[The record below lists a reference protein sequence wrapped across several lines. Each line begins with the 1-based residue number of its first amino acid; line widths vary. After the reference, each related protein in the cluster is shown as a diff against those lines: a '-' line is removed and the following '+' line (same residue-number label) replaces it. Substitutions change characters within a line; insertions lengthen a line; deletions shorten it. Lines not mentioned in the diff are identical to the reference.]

1 MHRGVF
7 RIMQH
12 KEMEQREPKLAD
24 YFIICCSFKYIYKY
38 ILNDF
43 CH

>member
-24 YFIICCSFKYIYKY
+24 YFITRCSFRYIYKD
-38 ILNDF
+38 I
-43 CH
+43 